1 MKTLKT
7 LLTATVF
14 VSAAISANVQAY
26 DAEAVSESPLS
37 SLIYEDTSIIYSTT
51 TQQSS
56 SPQGILSY
64 GDNHNNNIV
73 WSTEFEQYVNPA
85 DFELDQIV
93 DVNSVNRLMNEQP
106 TAAGSMT
113 SDGIFIFN
121 ELAGEYQLQ

>member
-14 VSAAISANVQAY
+14 VSAAISASVQAY
-26 DAEAVSESPLS
+26 DAEAVSESSLS
-37 SLIYEDTSIIYSTT
+37 SLIYEDISIIYGTD
-51 TQQSS
+51 TQHSS

-64 GDNHNNNIV
+64 GDNHNKNSV

-93 DVNSVNRLMNEQP
+93 DINSVNRMMNEQP

-113 SDGIFIFN
+113 SDGIFFYN
-121 ELAGEYQLQ
+121 ELAGEYHLQ